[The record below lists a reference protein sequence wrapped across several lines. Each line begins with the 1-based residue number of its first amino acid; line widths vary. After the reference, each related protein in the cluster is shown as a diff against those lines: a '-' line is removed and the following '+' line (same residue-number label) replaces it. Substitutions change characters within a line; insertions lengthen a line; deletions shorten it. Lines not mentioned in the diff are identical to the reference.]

1 MPRLRHAWCVVLE
14 SNPLASER
22 DLHRALR
29 ELWDGA
35 EYRGDA
41 RPRWRCSTAGRSG
54 STFVVEGAWCEH
66 VDTLAR
72 RVGNLAAAGRL
83 ASPARYGGGVGTR
96 TRGSAGFRRLPARSQ
111 GRDRPHAP
119 LRLCRAEPR
128 RSRVLRPGR
137 RSAGRFATMRGR
149 PRRGRPPRARA
160 PASAR
165 SRAARRPGPRAAPR
179 RPKPLDRARRYEG
192 GGASGSAGG
201 STTLL
206 NLTVPSVRKIAVK
219 PTITF
224 TTVSVSFIPTLKA
237 RSVERATPT
246 SRNA

>member
-1 MPRLRHAWCVVLE
+1 VPCASSGTGPSTGETLDRAGVAR
-14 SNPLASER
+14 PLAAVGRRSWS
-22 DLHRALR
+22 RAP
-29 ELWDGA
+29 GA
-35 EYRGDA
+35 
-41 RPRWRCSTAGRSG
+41 STSTRSR
-54 STFVVEGAWCEH
+54 A
-66 VDTLAR
+66 
-72 RVGNLAAAGRL
+72 
-83 ASPARYGGGVGTR
+83 
-96 TRGSAGFRRLPARSQ
+96 GSATLLRRDAWRRRRDAAVESGREPVEAPGFGRLPARSQ